1 MLNTQLNHTWIAE
14 HIPHQYDM
22 CLLEQVVSWDAQQ
35 IHCLAIS
42 HRSPDNPL
50 RSRDQLSSACGIE
63 YAAQAMAIHGAL
75 CASDASARPRSGFL
89 ISVRGTTL
97 HTPRLDNFEHDLTI
111 VANCIHSSA
120 DNVLYQFSIHAAE
133 QLLLDGRA
141 AVILNADNQLQNT
154 GTRT

>member
-1 MLNTQLNHTWIAE
+1 
-14 HIPHQYDM
+14 
-22 CLLEQVVSWDAQQ
+22 
-35 IHCLAIS
+35 
-42 HRSPDNPL
+42 
-50 RSRDQLSSACGIE
+50 
-63 YAAQAMAIHGAL
+63 
-75 CASDASARPRSGFL
+75 
-89 ISVRGTTL
+89 VRGTTL